1 MVNRYDIDYC
11 DDDHNNDDDRSHC
24 CAKIMVTII
33 MIVKVMRIDH
43 DKTGSVKLIQWWR
56 RHDMY
61 NKLKFYY
68 IGMESDFCNC
78 LRIDDLLMPL
88 NKRTKKKTAN
98 KLN

>member
-43 DKTGSVKLIQWWR
+43 DKTGSVKLIQW
-56 RHDMY
+56 
-61 NKLKFYY
+61 
-68 IGMESDFCNC
+68 
-78 LRIDDLLMPL
+78 
-88 NKRTKKKTAN
+88 
-98 KLN
+98 